1 MNSMHDSKQNTVL
14 IRGHIQ
20 VARLAFRLGEYHSA
34 YRNLNSALYEIE
46 QAGTSAMD
54 DLLAHELKHLIGK
67 VQVSLRMYEEAE
79 MSFRGA
85 IEFAEQRPSLPNC
98 LIISDKRHL
107 ADCVRLRHR
116 YEEAEKLYHGCIE
129 MLKDIDTPE
138 ENQLPKAYLGLA
150 QVYIDSQRLDLA
162 DKAID
167 MALSRFETH
176 PGNRSF
182 WTGRALVTQARL
194 RWAQNRQAE
203 SKEILQQALNILEPL
218 VGPHH
223 PIRALALR
231 RLANVISWEG
241 HERPATDIFTDLKE
255 VEKYLRD
262 HDA

>member
-1 MNSMHDSKQNTVL
+1 MNSTHDSKQNVVL

-20 VARLAFRLGEYHSA
+20 VARLAFRSGEYHSA
-34 YRNLNSALYEIE
+34 YRNINSALYEIE
-46 QAGTSAMD
+46 ESGSSAMD
-54 DLLAHELKHLIGK
+54 DLLAHELKHLTGK
-67 VQVSLRMYEEAE
+67 VQVALRMYEEAE
-79 MSFRGA
+79 TSFRGA
-85 IEFAEQRPSLPNC
+85 IEFAEHRPGLPHC
-98 LIISDKRHL
+98 LIISDRRHL

-116 YEEAEKLYHGCIE
+116 YDEAEKLYQGCID
-129 MLKDIDTPE
+129 MLKEMDTLE

-150 QVYIDSQRLDLA
+150 QVYIDSQRLELA
-162 DKAID
+162 DKAIV
-167 MALSRFETH
+167 MALAGFEMH
-176 PGNRSF
+176 PGSRSF

-194 RWAQNRQAE
+194 RWAQNRQGE

-231 RLANVISWEG
+231 RLANVVSWEG
-241 HERPATDIFTDLKE
+241 HERAAADIFTDLKE